1 MATVRALGQ
10 APAATNRFESKVLEL
25 KGKRLTLRCGVP
37 LAPGT
42 PVRVDVD
49 GALLLGEVA
58 CSEST
63 AEMTALMIQISQV
76 IPSVPDLTSLVRN
89 IFGGMPAGVAD
100 AARGASVTAVAR

>member
-10 APAATNRFESKVLEL
+10 PAAATGRFESKVLEL

-37 LAPGT
+37 LAPNT

-49 GALLLGEVA
+49 GALLLGDVA
-58 CSEST
+58 FAEST
-63 AEMTALMIQISQV
+63 PETTILVIQISQV

-89 IFGGMPAGVAD
+89 IFGGMPAAAGET
-100 AARGASVTAVAR
+100 AARQTPVPAAS